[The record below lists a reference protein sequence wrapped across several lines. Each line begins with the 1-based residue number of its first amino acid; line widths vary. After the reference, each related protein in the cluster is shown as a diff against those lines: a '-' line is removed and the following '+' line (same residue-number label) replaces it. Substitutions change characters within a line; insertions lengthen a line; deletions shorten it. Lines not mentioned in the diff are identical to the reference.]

1 MHPAQIRTAACKHC
15 LGNAATCVG
24 LFAKCYRCS
33 ATNVNGS
40 CECLF
45 SDWCFDVLTS
55 STSCCVGF
63 SASTLPCFNRCLGAL
78 RVCVCSSAFCI
89 FFCEVV
95 MESPGD
101 VSPTH
106 ACLNATK
113 PSTQTRGRGSNRV
126 EIQLTLAESQLTQV
140 VPSPQ
145 GVIEKREHFEPHAL
159 L

>member
-1 MHPAQIRTAACKHC
+1 
-15 LGNAATCVG
+15 
-24 LFAKCYRCS
+24 
-33 ATNVNGS
+33 
-40 CECLF
+40 
-45 SDWCFDVLTS
+45 
-55 STSCCVGF
+55 
-63 SASTLPCFNRCLGAL
+63 
-78 RVCVCSSAFCI
+78 
-89 FFCEVV
+89 

-126 EIQLTLAESQLTQV
+126 EIQLTLAKSQLTHNLLAARTVSKFNSPPVVEV

-145 GVIEKREHFEPHAL
+145 GVIEQREHFEPHAL